1 MSERPA
7 WLLVVVKEKEEEEQE
22 MGVEVTVYYI
32 CRLPWVGLYRICIIR
47 Y

>member
-22 MGVEVTVYYI
+22 MGVGSDCVLHMPTAMGGTV
-32 CRLPWVGLYRICIIR
+32 
-47 Y
+47 